1 MDPRH
6 RDGLL
11 AGGAVV
17 AVLALLGRRDALDAL
32 GNPRAVATGVGSAL
46 LVEWAFLRY
55 PERLLEL
62 WERPAVNVGS
72 ALGLVGGAVLAR
84 ERPRLLAAA
93 VWGLGTYFGLLS
105 WSLATDESG
114 APGRSPDA

>member
-17 AVLALLGRRDALDAL
+17 AVLAMLVRRDALDAL
-32 GNPRAVATGVGSAL
+32 GDPRAAATGVGSAL
-46 LVEWAFLRY
+46 LVEWAFLRH

-62 WERPAVNVGS
+62 WERPAVNAGS
-72 ALGLVGGAVLAR
+72 ALGLVGGAVLTR
-84 ERPRLLAAA
+84 DRPCLLAAA

-105 WSLATDESG
+105 WSLAATDD
-114 APGRSPDA
+114 ASPDHEPDA